1 MSENQELINAIEKL
15 FINACSNN
23 YIFIYTPP
31 KVGSTTLVT
40 SLRISLGRSFNVIH
54 IHDEIMLEVLTGI
67 SGVTINDILNYLSN
81 ENKNVFVI
89 DVYRT
94 PIERKMS
101 AFFEKLS
108 PYHFNNSENNIV
120 NNYSIKR
127 ISDRFNKLFLHLEN
141 QEYYFDKYNIKDIV
155 PFDFH
160 NKYTIQEINNIK
172 YIKLRLCDS
181 DMWGNILSSIFK
193 NDIVIINDY
202 TTENKIIGD
211 LYKKFKEEYQLPY
224 NYFKQI
230 ENNKYLKYYYNEEE
244 QENYLDFWKNK
255 TYEYNFKPYNKNEFS
270 FYMKLCLENQYIND
284 IQLDH
289 YIDSGCF
296 CKLCTHK
303 RRNIFIR
310 AKGGETKFEKIIHE
324 NLINKEKQDR
334 IHRFLSYKRALV
346 RKKGTRYLRLQV

>member
-1 MSENQELINAIEKL
+1 MSENVEVTRAVEKL
-15 FINACSNN
+15 FNEAPSNN

-40 SLRISLGRSFNVIH
+40 SLRISLGKSFNIIH

-67 SGVTINDILNYLSN
+67 TGVTINDILIYLSSV
-81 ENKNVFVI
+81 NKNVFVI

-108 PYHFNNSENNIV
+108 PYHFNNSENNV
-120 NNYSIKR
+120 VNYSFKR
-127 ISDRFNKLFLHLEN
+127 ISDRFNKLFPHLEN
-141 QEYYFDKYNIKDIV
+141 TEHYFDKYNIRNII
-155 PFDFH
+155 PFDFQ
-160 NKYTIQEINNIK
+160 NKYTIQEINKIK

-181 DMWGNILSSIFK
+181 HMWGAILSSIFK

-202 TTENKIIGD
+202 TTENKIIGE
-211 LYKKFKEEYQLPY
+211 LYKKFKDEYELPY
-224 NYFKQI
+224 NYFKQV
-230 ENNKYLKYYYNEEE
+230 ESNKYLSFYYNSEEKRE
-244 QENYLDFWKNK
+244 YLNFWKSK
-255 TYEYNFKPYNKNEFS
+255 TYGNIFKPYNKNEYK

-284 IQLDH
+284 IQVEH

-303 RRNIFIR
+303 RRNIFMR
-310 AKGGETKFEKIIHE
+310 AKGGEKIFEKIIHE
-324 NLINKEKQDR
+324 NLINKEKRDR
-334 IHRFLSYKRALV
+334 IHRFLSYRRGLV
-346 RKKGTRYLRLQV
+346 KKNGTRYLRLQT